1 MYMHFCKNCIK
12 HVGNTHVFVAQEDD
26 GLPLESC
33 EFIGVLSLKLVGK
46 LDEVTM
52 MALTKVIG
60 AQVRQR
66 ILDLDVV
73 DADLALLHHEKVSQ
87 CNVLCARTVGVVAGD
102 VERRLVV
109 NVHRHAAK
117 ALIEAQLQHHVG
129 AENHLLHVDC
139 AVSPCSPTLKLI
151 GGLASIMMYDD
162 VDLPLSGLLPQL
174 ASEKTAS
181 LKPSCI

>member
-1 MYMHFCKNCIK
+1 MRK
-12 HVGNTHVFVAQEDD
+12 THVLLAQEDG

-52 MALTKVIG
+52 VALPKVIG

-73 DADLALLHHEKVSQ
+73 DADIALLHHEKVSK
-87 CNVLCARTVGVVAGD
+87 CDVLCARTVGVVTGD
-102 VERRLVV
+102 VERRLVGD
-109 NVHRHAAK
+109 VHRHATK

-129 AENHLLHVDC
+129 AENHFLHADC
-139 AVSPCSPTLKLI
+139 AVSPCSPI
-151 GGLASIMMYDD
+151 
-162 VDLPLSGLLPQL
+162 VQ
-174 ASEKTAS
+174 
-181 LKPSCI
+181 